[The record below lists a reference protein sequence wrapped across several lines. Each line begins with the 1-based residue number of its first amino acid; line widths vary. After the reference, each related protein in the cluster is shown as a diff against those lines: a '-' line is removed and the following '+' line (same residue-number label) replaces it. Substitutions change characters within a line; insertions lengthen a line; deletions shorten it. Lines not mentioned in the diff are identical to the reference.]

1 MFTAS
6 GYPRPSYLLGCRCVF
21 TPARHS
27 ILFQQSTQL
36 RHVICKVIGVD
47 CFCLR
52 AEVRC
57 MRSQFTTPMADSAAA
72 LKTAPKTAPK
82 NDDGNDARAIA
93 VQAKPAQPIA
103 AYEAGEAAGA
113 SAKYREKW
121 AAVLSLPC
129 DLTVELPVP
138 GFKVGDLF
146 RLQAKTILESQWHA
160 GEDVPLRVGGQLIGW
175 GEFEVV
181 GNHLAVRITEL
192 R

>member
-1 MFTAS
+1 
-6 GYPRPSYLLGCRCVF
+6 
-21 TPARHS
+21 
-27 ILFQQSTQL
+27 
-36 RHVICKVIGVD
+36 
-47 CFCLR
+47 
-52 AEVRC
+52 
-57 MRSQFTTPMADSAAA
+57 MADSAAA
-72 LKTAPKTAPK
+72 LKTATKTAPETASK
-82 NDDGNDARAIA
+82 KDDGNDTRATA

-103 AYEAGEAAGA
+103 AHEAVGEAAGG
-113 SAKYREKW
+113 SSKYREKW

-146 RLQAKTILESQWHA
+146 RLQAKTILESHWHA
-160 GEDVPLRVGGQLIGW
+160 GEDVPLRVGRQLIGW